1 MYMPNERKIK
11 AKITELGLTIGG
23 IAKKI
28 GVSPYTLGRKIA
40 VKTPMSIREAR
51 LLQKELQISDQD
63 DAAYFLLIEL
73 RFVQQKS
80 EVRNNARKRNHKK
93 LLVNLA
99 ETYNRTSYP
108 LRLEIADRMIEVY
121 KVLSEDSSDGGQ

>member
-40 VKTPMSIREAR
+40 VKTPMSIRKAR
-51 LLQKELQISDQD
+51 LLQKELQISARMLQHI
-63 DAAYFLLIEL
+63 FCLLSCIL
-73 RFVQQKS
+73 CNKK
-80 EVRNNARKRNHKK
+80 VR
-93 LLVNLA
+93 
-99 ETYNRTSYP
+99 
-108 LRLEIADRMIEVY
+108 
-121 KVLSEDSSDGGQ
+121 

>member
-63 DAAYFLLIEL
+63 VAAYFLLIEL
-73 RFVQQKS
+73 HFVQQKS

-93 LLVNLA
+93 TVSQSCGN
-99 ETYNRTSYP
+99 
-108 LRLEIADRMIEVY
+108 I
-121 KVLSEDSSDGGQ
+121 

>member
-63 DAAYFLLIEL
+63 VAAYFLFIEL
-73 RFVQQKS
+73 HFVQQKS